1 MSGQAC
7 RLWLLLSSKRASF
20 QSVFSR
26 LRIFSAAAFKFNT
39 ANQMARHGSEFCHQW
54 SKCSH
59 RHNGDCV
66 ASAGPTLWKA
76 LCERLWKEKGDK
88 KKKKPQKNAG
98 ASQDWQPPF
107 QLLPTSLRA
116 DNASANDRVTGRN
129 RAFSDNEPPERRW
142 TQQTDTHSFA
152 GQSHGQQQLLVPTRR
167 SGKQKVSTCEQSA
180 RAWHT
185 FVCAGPSSE
194 DGAKRKERKKTESE
208 RRKQMGG
215 QQHCAIRHV
224 FQKHTQ

>member
-1 MSGQAC
+1 
-7 RLWLLLSSKRASF
+7 
-20 QSVFSR
+20 
-26 LRIFSAAAFKFNT
+26 
-39 ANQMARHGSEFCHQW
+39 MARHGSEFSHQW

-76 LCERLWKEKGDK
+76 LCECLWKEKGDK
-88 KKKKPQKNAG
+88 KKGPQKNAG

-107 QLLPTSLRA
+107 QRLPTSLRA
-116 DNASANDRVTGRN
+116 DNVSANDRVTGRN
-129 RAFSDNEPPERRW
+129 RAFSDNEPSERRW

-152 GQSHGQQQLLVPTRR
+152 GQSHSQQRLLVPTRR

-194 DGAKRKERKKTESE
+194 DGAKKRKKKDQVRQKEAD
-208 RRKQMGG
+208 GG
-215 QQHCAIRHV
+215 QRLYV
-224 FQKHTQ
+224 FLYCICFKRINRRGKNVFGQF